1 MRFAMVPRAFLRYA
15 TFFKIA
21 VQQNRNYLKHSSKDI
36 RGTPSAFEV
45 ARGLR
50 RFIFARAYK
59 KLRGINRRIPSGTFW
74 LYEDLLTFRPH
85 ADFFQRI
92 I

>member
-15 TFFKIA
+15 TFLKLRHNK
-21 VQQNRNYLKHSSKDI
+21 NRNYLKHSSKDI
-36 RGTPSAFEV
+36 RKSPSAFEV

-59 KLRGINRRIPSGTFW
+59 KLRGINRRIPSGTLGIREEF
-74 LYEDLLTFRPH
+74 
-85 ADFFQRI
+85 
-92 I
+92 

>member
-15 TFFKIA
+15 TFLKLRHNK
-21 VQQNRNYLKHSSKDI
+21 NRNYLKHSSKDI
-36 RGTPSAFEV
+36 RESPRAFEV
-45 ARGLR
+45 ARGLL